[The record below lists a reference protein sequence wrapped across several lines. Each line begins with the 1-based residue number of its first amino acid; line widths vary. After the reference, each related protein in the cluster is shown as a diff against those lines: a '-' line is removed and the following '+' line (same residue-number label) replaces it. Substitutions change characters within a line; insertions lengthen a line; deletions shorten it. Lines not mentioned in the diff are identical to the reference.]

1 MISYGRNA
9 KLLLRIHRIPPLN
22 VPMPQYRIIFR
33 FQLPPKP
40 SSPFMHIQLW
50 RFRTE
55 VKGRRHMRLGCYPET
70 RIEPSRFP
78 ICLTHN
84 LVGCRDHNIDR
95 SAVGMMEMVE
105 IETFDTKFPCDT
117 HSARVTAPR
126 ESRNRS
132 ARARASGEA
141 FHPDLVPYPM
151 FGEQA
156 SRSYLLRTLS
166 HCADEKAARL
176 FCVLVLSYKAWAKPA
191 MIQYSGKLCLS
202 WHSTP

>member
-1 MISYGRNA
+1 MLLVRRAVALLSSRAVTRSLWNNEWKSDDDIPTSLVISHGRNA

-40 SSPFMHIQLW
+40 SSPSMHIHLW

-70 RIEPSRFP
+70 RMKPSRFP

-84 LVGCRDHNIDR
+84 LVACRDHNIDR

-105 IETFDTKFPCDT
+105 IETFDTKFPRDT
-117 HSARVTAPR
+117 HSARVTGPR

-141 FHPDLVPYPM
+141 FRLDLVPYPM

-156 SRSYLLRTLS
+156 S
-166 HCADEKAARL
+166 
-176 FCVLVLSYKAWAKPA
+176 
-191 MIQYSGKLCLS
+191 
-202 WHSTP
+202 